1 MSHMKKHIL
10 SFLIGLLVGIVVT
23 VLFFSFNSPR
33 TDPAIKIGENTG
45 RIVAFDVQS
54 WPTPNFLL
62 QQEGRL
68 PVVLLKGWGDEFEPM
83 VTLRDGTKLTYAEFA
98 DKFSNN
104 EKGFADSIYTVTYKE
119 DDNNELGAVYSIIQ
133 NK

>member
-1 MSHMKKHIL
+1 MKKHIL
-10 SFLIGLLVGIVVT
+10 PFVIGFLGGVAIT
-23 VLFFSFNSPR
+23 ALFFSFSSPR
-33 TDPAIKIGENTG
+33 TDPSIKIGNNTG
-45 RIVAFDVQS
+45 RVIAFNVQS
-54 WPTPNFLL
+54 WPTPNFLF

-68 PVVLLKGWGDEFEPM
+68 PVVLFKGWGDEFEPM

-104 EKGFADSIYTVTYKE
+104 EQGFADSTYTVTYKE
-119 DDNNELGAVYSIIQ
+119 DDTNELGAVYSIIQ